1 MVQINGKSRTE
12 LKQTVVEYLSQQL
25 RVLVLIESA
34 PGFYIRHN
42 NNSTDYCA
50 VPTGYIEGVSLLA
63 FLKEWELETVT
74 AIDDTL
80 TLRAEW
86 GNGEGY
92 DTFTVSLT

>member
-12 LKQTVVEYLSQQL
+12 FKKAVIEFLKEQL

-34 PGFYIRHN
+34 PGFYIRH
-42 NNSTDYCA
+42 NSTDYCA